1 MLRLALALALAQFG
15 FHSFIASLPVAL
27 VGAGRSEA
35 EIGVIVGSAA
45 LVPMVAA
52 LAAGG
57 LIDRYGGRLV
67 FMFGSASLLGA
78 AALFAGSIA
87 TPDGSTAVLLLPRI
101 LQGLGIAFV
110 MPAALSLVPGLVE
123 RPRLGTAL
131 GLVGVGANISLAISP
146 PLSLVILQ
154 AASLQ
159 AVGVTAMIPV
169 VVAMLL
175 VWGMPR
181 PAFVSAGEGRSGW
194 RAFYPSWRKAWKGPL
209 LVTLLFLVHWGIIT
223 SYLPER
229 AVLAGADIGLFFTA
243 DAVAI
248 LALRVPAGYLAG
260 RLGTRWLIV
269 SGVIVTVLALSLLLL
284 PATTLL
290 LIVAGL
296 GTGAGGAL
304 ILPPLTL
311 ELSERSS
318 DADRGS
324 AFALFNIA
332 FSGGIAVG
340 SLAVAPIIGSLGFET
355 VLLASIAAASLAG
368 VIAAADRTSAAP
380 VARAGSAPGVELA
393 DDVQ

>member
-27 VGAGRSEA
+27 VGVGRSDA
-35 EIGVIVGSAA
+35 EIGVIVGSAS

-67 FMFGSASLLGA
+67 FMAGAASLLAA
-78 AALFAGSIA
+78 AALFAASIA
-87 TPDGSTAVLLLPRI
+87 APDGSTAVLLLPRI

-110 MPAALSLVPGLVE
+110 MPAALSLVPGLVD

-131 GLVGVGANISLAISP
+131 GLVGVGANVSLAISP
-146 PLSLVILQ
+146 PLSLAILQ

-159 AVGVTAMIPV
+159 AVAVVAMVPV
-169 VVAMLL
+169 ILAMLL

-181 PAFVSAGEGRSGW
+181 LAGASAGLGRSGW
-194 RAFYPSWRKAWKGPL
+194 RSFYPSWRNAWRAPL
-209 LVTLLFLVHWGIIT
+209 LVTVLFLVHWGIIT

-229 AVLAGADIGLFFTA
+229 AVLAGADVGLFFSA

-290 LIVAGL
+290 LVLAGL

-355 VLLASIAAASLAG
+355 VLVASIAAASLAG
-368 VIAAADRTSAAP
+368 IIAAADRASAAP
-380 VARAGSAPGVELA
+380 VSPAGTAPGVQAVEP
-393 DDVQ
+393 

>member
-27 VGAGRSEA
+27 VEVGRSDA
-35 EIGVIVGSAA
+35 EIGVIVGSAS

-67 FMFGSASLLGA
+67 FMAGAASLLAA
-78 AALFAGSIA
+78 AALFASSIA
-87 TPDGSTAVLLLPRI
+87 APDRSTAVLLLPRI

-131 GLVGVGANISLAISP
+131 GLVGVGANLSLAISP
-146 PLSLVILQ
+146 PLSLAILQ

-159 AVGVTAMIPV
+159 AVAVTAMVPIIL
-169 VVAMLL
+169 AMLL

-181 PAFVSAGEGRSGW
+181 LAGATADGGRSGW
-194 RAFYPSWRKAWKGPL
+194 RAFYPSWRKAWRAPL
-209 LVTLLFLVHWGIIT
+209 LVTVLFLVHWGIIT
-223 SYLPER
+223 SYLPQR
-229 AVLAGADIGLFFTA
+229 AVLAGADVGLFFSA

-269 SGVIVTVLALSLLLL
+269 SGVIVTVLALTLLLL
-284 PATTLL
+284 PTTTLL
-290 LIVAGL
+290 LVLAGL

-340 SLAVAPIIGSLGFET
+340 SLAVAPVIGSLGFET

-368 VIAAADRTSAAP
+368 IIAATDRASAAP
-380 VARAGSAPGVELA
+380 VAPSAVPPEAEAVEL
-393 DDVQ
+393 

>member
-27 VGAGRSEA
+27 VEVGRSDA
-35 EIGVIVGSAA
+35 EIGVIVGSAS

-67 FMFGSASLLGA
+67 FMAGAASLLAA
-78 AALFAGSIA
+78 AALFASSIA
-87 TPDGSTAVLLLPRI
+87 APDRSTAVLLLPRI

-131 GLVGVGANISLAISP
+131 GLVGVGANVSLALSP
-146 PLSLVILQ
+146 PFSLAILQ

-159 AVGVTAMIPV
+159 AVALIAMVPV
-169 VVAMLL
+169 VLAMLL

-181 PAFVSAGEGRSGW
+181 PAGAWAGLGRSGW
-194 RAFYPSWRKAWKGPL
+194 RAFYPSWRKAWRAPL
-209 LVTLLFLVHWGIIT
+209 LVTVLFLVHWGIIT

-229 AVLAGADIGLFFTA
+229 AVLAGADIGLFFSA

-290 LIVAGL
+290 LVLAGL

-311 ELSERSS
+311 ELSERSG

-332 FSGGIAVG
+332 FSGGIAAG

-355 VLLASIAAASLAG
+355 VLLASIVAASLAG
-368 VIAAADRTSAAP
+368 IIAATDRASAGP
-380 VARAGSAPGVELA
+380 VAAAETPAGVE
-393 DDVQ
+393 VVEP